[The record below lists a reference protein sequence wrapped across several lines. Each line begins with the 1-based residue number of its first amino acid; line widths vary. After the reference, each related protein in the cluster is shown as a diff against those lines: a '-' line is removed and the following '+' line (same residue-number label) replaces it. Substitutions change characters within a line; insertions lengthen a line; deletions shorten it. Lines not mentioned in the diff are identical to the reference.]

1 MISDLAK
8 ALKIPD
14 IRKKLL
20 ITFAVL
26 ALYRFLAHIPVPTA
40 NLEALK
46 ALFDNSQFASF
57 LNLFAGGGLRNLSI
71 VALGIGPYINASI
84 IVQLFV
90 MLSPKVEQMLKDEG
104 SAGRQKLN
112 MYTQL
117 LTLPIALV
125 QAYGIYYLLNRETF
139 GGMSILPTNSPLD
152 VLLFVLIS
160 TAGTY
165 LVVWLGEL
173 ITEKGIG
180 NGISM
185 LVFAGILT
193 GIPGGLGG
201 LISLFDL
208 TQLFNI
214 IIFGLVGLGVIF
226 AVVYINESF
235 RKIEVQYSGTNGQN
249 RQTASRT
256 YIPVKINQSGV
267 MPLIFAVSLVLLP
280 SMLGSYLQNLPN
292 PTLSEIGIWLS
303 INFQSTGWLYGIT
316 YFLLIF
322 LFTYFYTNI
331 SFNPDKIAEEIR
343 TAGGY
348 LPGIRP
354 GRQTFSYLKYVINR
368 LTLAGGLFLGAVAI
382 IPTIIQNYTGV
393 SSLAIGGTGLLIV
406 VSVVLETVKQLQS
419 KVITSEYKSFTS

>member
-1 MISDLAK
+1 
-8 ALKIPD
+8 
-14 IRKKLL
+14 
-20 ITFAVL
+20 
-26 ALYRFLAHIPVPTA
+26 
-40 NLEALK
+40 
-46 ALFDNSQFASF
+46 
-57 LNLFAGGGLRNLSI
+57 
-71 VALGIGPYINASI
+71 
-84 IVQLFV
+84 
-90 MLSPKVEQMLKDEG
+90 
-104 SAGRQKLN
+104 
-112 MYTQL
+112 
-117 LTLPIALV
+117 
-125 QAYGIYYLLNRETF
+125 
-139 GGMSILPTNSPLD
+139 
-152 VLLFVLIS
+152 
-160 TAGTY
+160 
-165 LVVWLGEL
+165 
-173 ITEKGIG
+173 
-180 NGISM
+180 
-185 LVFAGILT
+185 
-193 GIPGGLGG
+193 
-201 LISLFDL
+201 
-208 TQLFNI
+208 
-214 IIFGLVGLGVIF
+214 
-226 AVVYINESF
+226 
-235 RKIEVQYSGTNGQN
+235 
-249 RQTASRT
+249 
-256 YIPVKINQSGV
+256 

-354 GRQTFSYLKYVINR
+354 GRQTVSYLKYVINR